1 MSPTDSEDAKDP
13 TSTPPPTVSVEQ
25 LLLQPLNA
33 AGDNVRTST
42 TDSNKQNTMAQA

>member
-1 MSPTDSEDAKDP
+1 
-13 TSTPPPTVSVEQ
+13 VSVEQ